1 MNINTA
7 LILCAGLGERL
18 KPLTLTTPKPLLE
31 LKEITILE
39 RCINMITE
47 LGAKKIL
54 LNTFHL
60 ENKIYEFIKRK
71 SFPIDI
77 EIIQDGKNIL
87 DTGGGILKMIKY
99 SKDDDFIIFNPDTL
113 WGEDYISEINSMENF
128 YNTNNLNNLLLLTHK
143 KKSFDINLKGDF
155 NLVKNSLKK
164 DNDKDYIYIGCQ
176 ILKRSLFEKYEV
188 SNFSISK
195 IWDELLTKNELNGFE
210 SHNKFYHLT
219 NLETFKKLKDF

>member
-39 RCINMITE
+39 RCINMIIE

-60 ENKIYEFIKRK
+60 ESKIYEFIKRK

-143 KKSFDINLKGDF
+143 KKVLIL
-155 NLVKNSLKK
+155 
-164 DNDKDYIYIGCQ
+164 
-176 ILKRSLFEKYEV
+176 ILKEIL
-188 SNFSISK
+188 
-195 IWDELLTKNELNGFE
+195 IW
-210 SHNKFYHLT
+210 
-219 NLETFKKLKDF
+219 